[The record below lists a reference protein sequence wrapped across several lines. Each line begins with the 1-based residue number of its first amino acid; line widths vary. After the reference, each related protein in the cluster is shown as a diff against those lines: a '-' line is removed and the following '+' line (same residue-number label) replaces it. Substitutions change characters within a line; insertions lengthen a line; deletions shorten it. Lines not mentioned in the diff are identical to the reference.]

1 MKPASLHEDS
11 WEDARAEKGAAE
23 PKASPAAGK
32 GMNEAPADE
41 FEMAVDAVE
50 EGQEAAEKEG

>member
-11 WEDARAEKGAAE
+11 WEETRAEEASAE
-23 PKASPAAGK
+23 QKASSATAKEAKESPAA
-32 GMNEAPADE
+32 E

-50 EGQEAAEKEG
+50 GQEPAEKEG